1 MNRRLVMCL
10 FAAML
15 VGLAAAAWALSAG
28 WHPLVALAIYSLSGS
43 CSLVA
48 FTLLLAARRA
58 HPPAAARDHPLPAA
72 QST

>member
-1 MNRRLVMCL
+1 MCL
-10 FAAML
+10 FAALL

-28 WHPLVALAIYSLSGS
+28 WHPLLALAVYSLSAS

-48 FTLLLAARRA
+48 FSLVLASRDTRPLAATADRMHR
-58 HPPAAARDHPLPAA
+58 LPAP

>member
-1 MNRRLVMCL
+1 MCL
-10 FAAML
+10 FAALL

-28 WHPLVALAIYSLSGS
+28 WHPLLALAVYSLSGS

-48 FTLLLAARRA
+48 FSLVLASGDAR
-58 HPPAAARDHPLPAA
+58 PPAAAADRLHPLPAP